1 MSIEAK
7 NGVETP
13 PAPDKTQWR
22 TENMSCKSMKQDEND
37 ENNKNEPTPVVGWK
51 PYGKSQL
58 IYLNSNDSLIFSLSQ
73 SKINVICPNNS

>member
-37 ENNKNEPTPVVGWK
+37 ENNKKEPTPVVGWK

-58 IYLNSNDSLIFSLSQ
+58 NREL
-73 SKINVICPNNS
+73 